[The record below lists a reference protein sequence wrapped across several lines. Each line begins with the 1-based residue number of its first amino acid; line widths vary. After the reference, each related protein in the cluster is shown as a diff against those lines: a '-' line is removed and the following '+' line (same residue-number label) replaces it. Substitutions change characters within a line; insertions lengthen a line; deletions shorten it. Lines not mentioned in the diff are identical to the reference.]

1 MDEIVSLVKFV
12 SSQRTQQIDLFSSR
26 DSLPFKTRL
35 LYDAILNSQVNS
47 DEDALELLYKGDIS
61 KRRSYLKLKN
71 RLRKRLLNT
80 LVFVDTNKR
89 DLTDRRKV
97 GLELGRFV
105 VIMNILWDRL
115 QHKLCLPLAKK
126 QFARAV
132 KFEYAKYAVE
142 LGEYILY
149 YYGVVAPDLKKFNA
163 FKKQMIRVRE
173 EMEFEIRSTEIYSEV
188 SIGYTT
194 NVGLS
199 KTYLNE
205 MKEFCLELESQ
216 QKRAIY
222 IKANLRAYN
231 IRSSFALMIKNYDK
245 AIDIAEEAI
254 KYVEGKKFATGN
266 VTNQFVSNLIIAS
279 ISLGNYKLANQY
291 SDKIM
296 PKMGIN
302 SVNWYIQ
309 RNYRFIIFTGL
320 EDYQSLYSLTLEVVN
335 SKNYKKFTLQNEYW
349 KVIEAYIQFMIRLGV
364 IDPSLDESGLE
375 LKPFRLNK
383 FLNEVPKYSKDKR
396 GLNVSILVVQFLFL
410 LLDKKY
416 DAIIDRADAL
426 KQYTYRYLKN
436 DETFRSNL
444 FLKLLIKVIEQ
455 DFHPVAVERH
465 TQKLFARLHETKRNT
480 DFQSNQLEI
489 IPYEKMWEFVQQL
502 LEKNYR
508 EG

>member
-1 MDEIVSLVKFV
+1 MEDLKSLVKFV
-12 SSQRTQQIDLFSSR
+12 STQKTQNIDVFSTKNDLPLKSKILF
-26 DSLPFKTRL
+26 
-35 LYDAILNSQVNS
+35 DAILNDKIDTDDQ
-47 DEDALELLYKGDIS
+47 AIAILYNGDLS
-61 KRRSYLKLKN
+61 KKSVYHKLKN

-80 LVFVDTNKR
+80 LIFVDTSKR

-97 GLELGRFV
+97 GLELGRSV
-105 VIMNILWDRL
+105 VVMNILWDRF
-115 QHKLCLPLAKK
+115 QHASCLKLTKRE
-126 QFARAV
+126 FNRAIR
-132 KFEYAKYAVE
+132 FEFPKYAAE
-142 LGEYILY
+142 LGEYLIY
-149 YYGVVAPDLKKFNA
+149 YFGIVKPNRKEYDKV
-163 FKKQMIRVRE
+163 FKQTKAIRE
-173 EMEFEIRSTEIYSEV
+173 EMIFELRSTELYTESSMAYSY
-188 SIGYTT
+188 GRKNYD
-194 NVGLS
+194 
-199 KTYLNE
+199 
-205 MKEFCLELESQ
+205 EFLQRLDQYCEELKSM
-216 QKRAIY
+216 QKRSTFIRM
-222 IKANLRAYN
+222 NLRAYN
-231 IRSSFALMIKNYDK
+231 IRSSYSLMKKDYTE
-245 AIDIAEEAI
+245 AIYIAEEAI
-254 KYVEGKKFATGN
+254 EFLEKKSFSVGN
-266 VTNQFVSNLIIAS
+266 VIDQFVGNLILAT
-279 ISLGNYKLANQY
+279 ISLGKYELALTY
-291 SDKIM
+291 SDKIIQRIR
-296 PKMGIN
+296 IN

-465 TQKLFARLHETKRNT
+465 TQKLFARLHDTKRNT